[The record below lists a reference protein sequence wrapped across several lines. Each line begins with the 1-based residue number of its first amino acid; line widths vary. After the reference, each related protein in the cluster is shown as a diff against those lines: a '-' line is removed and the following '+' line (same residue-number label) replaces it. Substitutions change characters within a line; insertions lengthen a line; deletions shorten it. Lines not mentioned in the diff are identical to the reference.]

1 MNSTVLAVLCFTK
14 MTEGGFKRKGGG
26 GTQTIISDGAW
37 KLCA

>member
-26 GTQTIISDGAW
+26 TQTIISDGAW